1 MFIDDS
7 FLDTHWPC
15 RHVVANLNNAGEGT
29 PPVLAIDAMT
39 AYLKDKVEGNVSL
52 KDIITML
59 DDVKVKLS
67 QLMGGRPLDYAFMPN
82 TTEAINAAAH
92 AITYPPGSNVV
103 LCDLEFPA
111 NYIPWQNLRQFNDV
125 DVRVVHN
132 VNGQVPV
139 DAYAEKVDANT
150 RAVAVSHVQFCN
162 GYKSDIP
169 ALARLAHEHD
179 AYLVVDVIQSAGVI
193 DFDVDK
199 MGADFI
205 AGQATKWLL
214 GPIGAGFLYV
224 KPALQQ
230 EMSPRYAGWWSVED
244 VENFSFKDR
253 QLAPDARKFQV
264 GTPAM
269 VCYYGLRAA
278 LGVLLQV
285 PGADRQARAE
295 GIARYLRKR
304 LDEARVTHVD
314 FPDERRSPIV
324 ACEPP
329 DVNGAFKRL
338 IKQRILCSV
347 RESRLRVSPH
357 FYNSQEEIDRLLDV
371 LLDVSRPT

>member
-253 QLAPDARKFQV
+253 QLAPADRAV
-264 GTPAM
+264 NSSM
-269 VCYYGLRAA
+269 VCFNSLAIVSAEKFACGA
-278 LGVLLQV
+278 VNLLSPCPFQS
-285 PGADRQARAE
+285 
-295 GIARYLRKR
+295 KR
-304 LDEARVTHVD
+304 THLN
-314 FPDERRSPIV
+314 FFE
-324 ACEPP
+324 
-329 DVNGAFKRL
+329 
-338 IKQRILCSV
+338 
-347 RESRLRVSPH
+347 RVSMMAVQYAMFPK
-357 FYNSQEEIDRLLDV
+357 I
-371 LLDVSRPT
+371 P